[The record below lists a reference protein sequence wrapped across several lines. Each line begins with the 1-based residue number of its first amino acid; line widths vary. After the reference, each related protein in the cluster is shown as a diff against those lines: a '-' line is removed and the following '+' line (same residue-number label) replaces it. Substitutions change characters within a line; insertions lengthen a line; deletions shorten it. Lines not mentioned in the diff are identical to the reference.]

1 MHRTWRAWKQ
11 EWWVVVAAALASS
24 SMGALSG
31 CAPGD
36 CEDVKPLI
44 AEVRTALDKLDTKGA
59 LPGAETLH
67 AALTSTTAPELK
79 LLSART
85 QTLVQALK
93 RAQKAPTT
101 EAEVAE
107 RNRSADALGVAVKD
121 WQGQAAVV
129 DAQLCK

>member
-1 MHRTWRAWKQ
+1 
-11 EWWVVVAAALASS
+11 
-24 SMGALSG
+24 MGALSG